1 MKRRK
6 GWEGRGGEGLGRETE
21 KGEKKIGRR
30 KEEEGEGEKEDKRK
44 KKERKEGG
52 RRCGIMHYKH
62 RVKHLKIAWKPLC
75 VLPELPRWLALKGQS
90 LAFRNETII

>member
-44 KKERKEGG
+44 KKRTEGG
-52 RRCGIMHYKH
+52 GTKVWDH
-62 RVKHLKIAWKPLC
+62 
-75 VLPELPRWLALKGQS
+75 AL
-90 LAFRNETII
+90 